1 MVKRTILNNKYNI
14 FLFILLFYAFII
26 RTHNISERTFDFY
39 DEGWYTASTG
49 SAIVLAD
56 YMYSHFYEIVN
67 GNFDSDE
74 LRKTVKQNSP
84 VIFGVSGKPAFYTVL
99 LLGLLLGGF
108 NQFSLFFEMIIIS
121 LIIVYIIFATAKHL
135 FDQRVGLFAAYFSVF
150 SGIMVFF
157 SRLAMPQMLM
167 VMWCMLS
174 FYSSFRIREGTWA
187 IVFGISSAFAFF
199 THPACG
205 LILISIWIY
214 VAFSIFIKRMKKD
227 KNVIFR
233 IILSTALLSFI
244 FILIAYL
251 PQILFKNQINNPDS
265 YFENLLK
272 RGVDNGI
279 DTGLFSSIN
288 QIPYLFQNIWE
299 SEYLAV
305 FFIIIGLGVL
315 LFKYHRN
322 KQVWLALIPTLFTL
336 IYFLMGIS
344 YRFRMFI
351 LIYPFLNILA
361 GLGFVFI
368 YDFLLSKNNF
378 PRLGLFIK
386 GVFCSVIIAIMINS
400 INLSLSSENS
410 NKYSFQRISSGLD
423 HYLENLPSGE
433 SREVSIYQGHLGP
446 WFYYY
451 FAKDRIKKY
460 YPNLAKSIIWDW
472 SRERPKKESYGD
484 IIIILEGDELSD
496 KINKEITDELIG
508 KRKPILRA
516 PFSKNKRNDYLG
528 STFERKETFL
538 NVYDLKNN

>member
-1 MVKRTILNNKYNI
+1 MIKRNILNNKYII
-14 FLFILLFYAFII
+14 FIIILLLYASII

-39 DEGWYTASTG
+39 DEGWYTASAG
-49 SAIVLAD
+49 SAIVAAN

-67 GNFDSDE
+67 GNFDPVE

-108 NQFSLFFEMIIIS
+108 NQFSLFFEMVIIS
-121 LIIVYIIFATAKHL
+121 LITVYIIFATANHL
-135 FDQRVGLFAAYFSVF
+135 FDQRVGLFATFFSVF

-167 VMWCMLS
+167 VMWCMLA

-214 VAFSIFIKRMKKD
+214 VTVSLYIKRMKTD

-233 IILSTALLSFI
+233 IILSSALLSFI
-244 FILIAYL
+244 FILMAQL
-251 PQILFKNQINNPDS
+251 PQLLFKSQINNPTN
-265 YFENLLK
+265 YLEPVLH
-272 RGVDNGI
+272 RGINQGI
-279 DTGLFSSIN
+279 ATGLFSSISE
-288 QIPYLFQNIWE
+288 IPFLLQHIWE
-299 SEYLAV
+299 SEFISIFFVIVGSALIILKNRQLNQTMVILIPLCYTFLY
-305 FFIIIGLGVL
+305 FFI
-315 LFKYHRN
+315 
-322 KQVWLALIPTLFTL
+322 
-336 IYFLMGIS
+336 GIS